1 MRILELFCGT
11 KSVSKAAVACGYGG
25 VVSVDVNKRCSPTI
39 CVNILDFEYKLYPV
53 GFFHF
58 VWASPPCTEF
68 SRAKT
73 VGVRKIAEATRIVE
87 KTLEI
92 IKYLQPAYFCI
103 ENPVGLL
110 RLQPCMAVYE
120 RYLNTVSYCRYG
132 FQYRKNT
139 NLWTNV
145 EFDPQKCVKGSL
157 CKTKEKTGYHA
168 ALCQS
173 SHNGKVRGRPD
184 SIRASKPQLAVS
196 LDERYSIP
204 LQLLTDIFKK
214 TKEKRVFF
222 RVSKRG
228 KVHFSPPHV
237 LVDTMQSG
245 SQNALL
251 EGACDDADN
260 ELTEVQKAV
269 IEMQMK
275 TLQARFK
282 RFEEKSMNQKVDELQ
297 LLHKGLC
304 EEEAGVVLHV
314 CSNNEFEA
322 ADRLGDPIDGDR
334 FIRAVRSI
342 VRGEQRVGKLK
353 GRAVIVAEEKLA
365 RRRVRLMKR
374 KGGCCSD
381 DDEDG
386 DSGSDPEDWTSD
398 EEYGAERREKPVTM
412 GRLKLDDALKQRAAT
427 DITTGWSEAR
437 IKAWDGREKNENA
450 YFYRFNAPGE
460 TQSNNHWSDGEHAM
474 FMETLMKCNGK
485 SGTEPGKC
493 DYVWGIFSK
502 CIPGRVGYQCSNYYR
517 TLVKLGTVEDKNYT
531 VDNQGVM
538 RFNFKT
544 GGLPSK
550 PTKKRPS
557 PNPKLSKQPAAKK
570 PKFKKKGKQND
581 DDKPF
586 YRSVKVQPRNS
597 GCNAKTEDVLDEPL
611 VLPGFMDPLTRTQVE
626 QPAISPYGHVCGY
639 ETWCRVLRNADSK
652 DTCPFTRQ
660 LLRRRDLVKLTHKN
674 VDEFRCKMVETQS

>member
-11 KSVSKAAVACGYGG
+11 KSVSKAALACGYAS

-39 CVNILDFEYKLYPV
+39 CVDILDFEYKMYPV

-120 RYLNTVSYCRYG
+120 RYLKTVSYCRYG

-184 SIRASKPQLAVS
+184 SVRANKPQLVSS

-204 LQLLTDIFKK
+204 LQLLTEIFKK
-214 TKEKRVFF
+214 TKKRVFF
-222 RVSKRG
+222 KVSK
-228 KVHFSPPHV
+228 KVHFSPP
-237 LVDTMQSG
+237 VDTMQSG
-245 SQNALL
+245 FKNALL
-251 EGACDDADN
+251 EAACDDANN
-260 ELTEVQKAV
+260 ELPEVQKYA
-269 IEMQMK
+269 Q
-275 TLQARFK
+275 
-282 RFEEKSMNQKVDELQ
+282 
-297 LLHKGLC
+297 
-304 EEEAGVVLHV
+304 
-314 CSNNEFEA
+314 
-322 ADRLGDPIDGDR
+322 
-334 FIRAVRSI
+334 
-342 VRGEQRVGKLK
+342 
-353 GRAVIVAEEKLA
+353 
-365 RRRVRLMKR
+365 
-374 KGGCCSD
+374 
-381 DDEDG
+381 
-386 DSGSDPEDWTSD
+386 
-398 EEYGAERREKPVTM
+398 REKPVTM
-412 GRLKLDDALKQRAAT
+412 RRLKLDDALKQRAASDFT
-427 DITTGWSEAR
+427 AGWSEAR
-437 IKAWDGREKNENA
+437 IKAWNGRERNENA

-460 TQSNNHWSDGEHAM
+460 AQSNNRWSGGEHAM
-474 FMETLMKCNGK
+474 FMETLLRCNGK

-493 DYVWGIFSK
+493 DYVWGVFSK

-544 GGLPSK
+544 GGVPSK
-550 PTKKRPS
+550 PMKKRPP
-557 PNPKLSKQPAAKK
+557 PNSKLSKQPAAKK
-570 PKFKKKGKQND
+570 PKVKKK
-581 DDKPF
+581 
-586 YRSVKVQPRNS
+586 
-597 GCNAKTEDVLDEPL
+597 AT
-611 VLPGFMDPLTRTQVE
+611 
-626 QPAISPYGHVCGY
+626 
-639 ETWCRVLRNADSK
+639 
-652 DTCPFTRQ
+652 
-660 LLRRRDLVKLTHKN
+660 
-674 VDEFRCKMVETQS
+674 